1 MPAIPATHS
10 VAGDVLVL
18 AGIVVP
24 PSGSGDFVAYT
35 FPDGLTA
42 YIGKDGQ
49 SVRAI
54 SPDVSAT
61 VTITVGAYSVA
72 HKRLAELYRQQ
83 RAAGGGEFADAVA
96 VAREDA
102 DAEFGF
108 EQGEL
113 FADAGLRGMQARG
126 GFRNAQTLARH
137 LAEITQLLQFH
148 RRCVPP
154 FV

>member
-24 PSGSGDFVAYT
+24 PSGSGDFIAYT
-35 FPDGLTA
+35 FPDTISA
-42 YIGKDGQ
+42 YIGNDGQ

-83 RAAGGGEFADAVA
+83 RAAGDTFQGVAYLHTRTNGSSVSSPSAWIQAAPSDGSARDAAD
-96 VAREDA
+96 
-102 DAEFGF
+102 
-108 EQGEL
+108 L
-113 FADAGLRGMQARG
+113 TW
-126 GFRNAQTLARH
+126 TLH
-137 LAEITQLLQFH
+137 LANVTRDYAGSVLG
-148 RRCVPP
+148 
-154 FV
+154 